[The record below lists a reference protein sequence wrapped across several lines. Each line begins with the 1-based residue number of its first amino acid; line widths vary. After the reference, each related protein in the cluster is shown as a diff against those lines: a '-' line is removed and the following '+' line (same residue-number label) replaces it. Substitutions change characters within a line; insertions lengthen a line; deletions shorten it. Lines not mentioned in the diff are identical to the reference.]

1 MNIGEELKKKRQAK
15 SISVYKLAKLSDI
28 SPNHIHCIERG
39 DSQPSVAT
47 LERLLAAMSS
57 NIVEFF
63 HTDEGVIYPTELE
76 YELITELRRLD
87 NAQQESLLQL
97 VKTMK

>member
-1 MNIGEELKKKRQAK
+1 MNIGEELKKKRVAK
-15 SISVYKLAKLSDI
+15 NISVYKLAKISDV
-28 SPNHIHCIERG
+28 SANHIHSIERG
-39 DSQPSVAT
+39 VTQPSIAT

-57 NIVEFF
+57 NIIEFF
-63 HTDEGVIYPTELE
+63 HTDDDVIYPTKLE

-87 NAQQESLLQL
+87 DDQQESLLQL

>member
-1 MNIGEELKKKRQAK
+1 MNIGEELKKKRVSK
-15 SISVYKLAKLSDI
+15 NISVYKLAKISDV
-28 SPNHIHCIERG
+28 SPNHIHSIERG
-39 DSQPSVAT
+39 NSQPSIAT

-63 HTDEGVIYPTELE
+63 HTDEGVIYPTKLE

-87 NAQQESLLQL
+87 DDQQESLLQL

>member
-1 MNIGEELKKKRQAK
+1 MNIGEELKKKRVAK
-15 SISVYKLAKLSDI
+15 NISVYKLAKISDV
-28 SPNHIHCIERG
+28 SANHIHSIERG
-39 DSQPSVAT
+39 ATQPSIAT
-47 LERLLAAMSS
+47 LERLLTAMSS

-63 HTDEGVIYPTELE
+63 HTDDDVIYPTKLE

-87 NAQQESLLQL
+87 NDQKESILQL